1 MNVNH
6 LALVT
11 AITIIAATAAYSPA
25 NADELMTCRDASKG
39 DATLKTCKVL
49 AEIKP
54 GVIASTDYVAD
65 ASKPYDAPVLMQGAQ
80 ISEASTP
87 RTASPI
93 GASPTTAADTSADM
107 TPHKDLTGADLAVWN
122 KFCKGQDPT
131 KVYEWRYGR
140 CNGLDSAFVRSN

>member
-54 GVIASTDYVAD
+54 NAIASTDFVAD
-65 ASKPYDAPVLMQGAQ
+65 ASKPFAPHVLMQGAPIAAAPIQ
-80 ISEASTP
+80 ST
-87 RTASPI
+87 AVD
-93 GASPTTAADTSADM
+93 ASADM
-107 TPHKDLTGADLAVWN
+107 TPHKDLTGADLSVWN
-122 KFCKGQDPT
+122 KFCKGQDPK
-131 KVYEWRYGR
+131 KVFEWRYNR
-140 CNGLDSAFVRSN
+140 CHGLSSEFVR

>member
-1 MNVNH
+1 MNANH
-6 LALVT
+6 IALVT

-87 RTASPI
+87 STASPV
-93 GASPTTAADTSADM
+93 AAAPTTAVDVSADM
-107 TPHKDLTGADLAVWN
+107 TPHKDLTGTDLMVWN
-122 KFCKGQDPT
+122 KFCKGQDPK
-131 KVYEWRYGR
+131 KVFEWRYNR
-140 CNGLDSAFVRSN
+140 CHGLSSEFVR

>member
-80 ISEASTP
+80 ISEAPSKGVTKVQVDTQP
-87 RTASPI
+87 LDV
-93 GASPTTAADTSADM
+93 GADL
-107 TPHKDLTGADLAVWN
+107 TPHKDLTGTDLMVWN
-122 KFCKGQDPT
+122 KFCKGQDPK
-131 KVYEWRYGR
+131 KVFEWRYNR
-140 CNGLDSAFVRSN
+140 CHGLSSEFVR